1 MRPHRATR
9 AAASATILA
18 AALLGAASAGAQAP
32 AFPTKPVRIIVTTPA
47 GSGADFFARTLAQGL
62 TEAWQQQV
70 VVENRPGAGGIIG
83 TQVLQQAPA
92 DGHTL
97 GVAST
102 AHIVAPLLQAKP
114 PYRPLEDFTPIALL
128 AAIPNVIIANR
139 NVDANDAQDLV
150 KLAKAQP
157 GKLNFGSLGD
167 GTAAH
172 LGAEI
177 FNRAAQLQVVH
188 VPFKQVSDLYTA
200 LYANDVQYAV
210 LLVPSAGP
218 ALRSGKVRPVAV
230 TSRTR
235 NLALPDTPTV
245 VELGMPAAESETLMG
260 LVGPAGLPP
269 ALVEF
274 IHRNVRQVTARD
286 EMRQRYAQQGA
297 IPATDSTAA
306 YAARLR
312 EEEALYRKL
321 LPAIGLKPQ

>member
-1 MRPHRATR
+1 VRQHHAAR
-9 AAASATILA
+9 AATLTLFLA
-18 AALLGAASAGAQAP
+18 ASLAAPTAAVAQAP
-32 AFPTKPVRIIVTTPA
+32 SFPAKPVRIIVTTPA

-62 TEAWQQQV
+62 TDAWQQQV

-83 TQVLQQAPA
+83 AQALQQAPA

-102 AHIVAPLLQAKP
+102 AHIVAPLLQSKP

-200 LYANDVQYAV
+200 LYSNDVQYAV

-235 NLALPDTPTV
+235 NVALPDTPTV
-245 VELGMPAAESETLMG
+245 VELGLPAAESETLMG
-260 LVGPAGLPP
+260 LIGPAGLPP
-269 ALVEF
+269 AIVEL
-274 IHRNVRQVTARD
+274 IHRRVRMVTSTQDMRD
-286 EMRQRYAQQGA
+286 RYAQQGA

-306 YAARLR
+306 YATRLR